1 MNTAIAIAAFIGMA
15 ALGVLFAGLVT
26 HFVLAGLF
34 GLSVTYGQSI
44 GIGMVLG
51 LIWGGMGG
59 GR

>member
-1 MNTAIAIAAFIGMA
+1 MTNAAAIAVFIGFT

-34 GLSVTYGQSI
+34 GLSVTFGQSI

-51 LIWGGMGG
+51 LIWGFMGG

>member
-1 MNTAIAIAAFIGMA
+1 MNNAAMIAAFIGMG
-15 ALGVLFAGLVT
+15 ALGVLFVGLVT

-51 LIWGGMGG
+51 LIWGVMGG

>member
-1 MNTAIAIAAFIGMA
+1 MNTAIGIAVFIGFT
-15 ALGVLFAGLVT
+15 ALGVFFAGLVT

-34 GLSVTYGQSI
+34 GLSVTFGQSI

-51 LIWGGMGG
+51 LIWGVMGG